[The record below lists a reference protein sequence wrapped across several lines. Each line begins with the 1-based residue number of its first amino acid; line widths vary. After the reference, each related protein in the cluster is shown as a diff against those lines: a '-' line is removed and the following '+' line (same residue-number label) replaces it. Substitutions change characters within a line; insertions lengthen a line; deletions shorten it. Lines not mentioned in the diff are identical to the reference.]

1 MKIKKYAITKNFDA
15 PYAEVV
21 ERTRA
26 ALATEGFGILTEI
39 DVKATLK
46 EKLDKDFRNYVILG
60 ACNPTYAHMILSTEI
75 EIGILLPCNVIVYD
89 NDGGSVTVSAMD
101 PTVALEVTGN
111 DAIGPIAKEVKEK
124 LERVLDAI

>member
-1 MKIKKYAITKNFDA
+1 MKIHKYAISKNFDS
-15 PYAEVV
+15 PYEEVV

-46 EKLDKDFRNYVILG
+46 KKLDKDFRNYIILG
-60 ACNPTYAHMILSTEI
+60 ACNPTYAHMALSTEI

-89 NDGGSVTVSAMD
+89 NDRGSVTVSAMD

-111 DAIGPIAKEVKEK
+111 DAVGPISKEVKEK
-124 LERVLDAI
+124 LERVLEVI